1 MHHFLSYQD
10 GEFASL
16 RAHRL
21 AALLFCTIFFLV
33 GWFFR
38 VQDSGH
44 VPNFWRSIPSPIR
57 RFFRTLGESYWR
69 LLLFFLG
76 LVVVVWGSS
85 EQMWGVWILVL
96 APAGILLSENSAEVK
111 VGLRTIGV
119 VVGTAIRNIAL
130 VLGFFAAVGLVIWIF
145 GTIVEDLEEWNNPGQ
160 TPTFQE
166 EDKEELIDPG
176 SGRDRCIGDCNDMDN
191 DGRTWN
197 DVDRDGD
204 GLYESN
210 P

>member
-1 MHHFLSYQD
+1 VV
-10 GEFASL
+10 
-16 RAHRL
+16 
-21 AALLFCTIFFLV
+21 ALVFCIIFFLV
-33 GWFFR
+33 GWFFY

-44 VPNFWRSIPSPIR
+44 VPNFWRLIPSPIR

-76 LVVVVWGSS
+76 LVTVVWGSS
-85 EQMWGVWILVL
+85 VQMWGVWILVL
-96 APAGILLSENSAEVK
+96 VPAGILLSENSAKVK

-119 VVGTAIRNIAL
+119 TVGTAIKNIML
-130 VLGFFAAVGLVIWIF
+130 VLGFLAAVGLLVWIV
-145 GTIVEDLEEWNNPGQ
+145 GTVLEDFDDWAHDDYIYDYNFEGEESDRGWWI
-160 TPTFQE
+160 
-166 EDKEELIDPG
+166 ELDPG
-176 SGRDRCIGDCNDMDN
+176 SEDRCIGDCNDMDN